1 MYLFSCSKAIYLSI
15 FFENTDG
22 NCHLSF
28 PSLNIRPSV
37 CPFVQRSFLRS
48 SLTAFSESHSI
59 LHFMVVCQFN
69 SSFIRPFVCPPVFFS
84 AMLFLCISKY
94 PLQGNIYDVNS
105 PPQVF
110 HRNINKREWEEST
123 FFVSRRETVS
133 SPAKWGQTDKKHQ
146 YHHHLDDVILSSNK
160 HSLLCNQCN
169 AERCNT
175 PEWRIVVHL
184 KCTSF
189 ADYILPVWNNI
200 CCTTTKTTQWK
211 PHAPL

>member
-1 MYLFSCSKAIYLSI
+1 MTITHKFTVTCIKILILIPVNIIIKNVSLFVFKGYLSIYLSI
-15 FFENTDG
+15 SFENTDG

-37 CPFVQRSFLRS
+37 CPFVQRSLLRS

-59 LHFMVVCQFN
+59 LHFMIVCQFN

-110 HRNINKREWEEST
+110 HRNINKRE
-123 FFVSRRETVS
+123 
-133 SPAKWGQTDKKHQ
+133 
-146 YHHHLDDVILSSNK
+146 
-160 HSLLCNQCN
+160 
-169 AERCNT
+169 
-175 PEWRIVVHL
+175 
-184 KCTSF
+184 
-189 ADYILPVWNNI
+189 
-200 CCTTTKTTQWK
+200 
-211 PHAPL
+211 

>member
-1 MYLFSCSKAIYLSI
+1 MYLFSCLKAIYPSI
-15 FFENTDG
+15 FFGNTDG

-28 PSLNIRPSV
+28 PSLNIPPSG
-37 CPFVQRSFLRS
+37 CPFVQRSLLRS

-59 LHFMVVCQFN
+59 LHFMIVCQFN

-84 AMLFLCISKY
+84 TMLFLCISKY

-123 FFVSRRETVS
+123 FFMSQSETVS

-146 YHHHLDDVILSSNK
+146 YHHHIHGRCHPFLKQTLIAMQSMQCRTLQYSRMKNCSPLEV
-160 HSLLCNQCN
+160 HFFRLL
-169 AERCNT
+169 
-175 PEWRIVVHL
+175 HL
-184 KCTSF
+184 TR
-189 ADYILPVWNNI
+189 LE
-200 CCTTTKTTQWK
+200 
-211 PHAPL
+211 